1 MKIFDPLLDESFNVI
16 KYLVKVVQ
24 KVKYRNV
31 AGEEMPEVQERSE
44 INGQN

>member
-1 MKIFDPLLDESFNVI
+1 MKIFDPLLDESFNV
-16 KYLVKVVQ
+16 KVLVKVVK
-24 KVKYRNV
+24 KVKYRNI